1 MTSLKKAMLLLSMG
15 GVAFFF
21 FGGGL
26 LDPSGMGC
34 IRNSDLTTFY
44 QGAGDAAI
52 AEFVDT
58 TRNTMPYPVGG
69 DFDNIV
75 VTPTADFVTSLFNNW
90 IAQQIPLDLDPRT
103 SFIKQ

>member
-1 MTSLKKAMLLLSMG
+1 MTTLKKAMLLLSMG

-21 FGGGL
+21 FGGNF
-26 LDPSGMGC
+26 LDPSGLGC
-34 IRNSDLTTFY
+34 IRNSDLVTFY

-75 VTPTADFVTSLFNNW
+75 VTPTANFVTSLFNNW
-90 IAQQIPLDLDPRT
+90 IAQQIPLDLDPT
-103 SFIKQ
+103 TPFIKQ